1 MVTSLA
7 CLCSLD
13 DAILPF
19 PAKSYSSHIFALLLT
34 ILFPKFSAL
43 TICVYLRFFLSII
56 FNFQFF
62 KNFFSYFSMR
72 FHRPLCGSSFNH

>member
-19 PAKSYSSHIFALLLT
+19 PAKSYSSHILALLLT

-43 TICVYLRFFLSII
+43 TICLYLRFFYLLYLI
-56 FNFQFF
+56 FNFLQS
-62 KNFFSYFSMR
+62 FSVIS
-72 FHRPLCGSSFNH
+72 L